1 MAKDFLTWAKSQAKQ
16 HGAASQISNL
26 DKLKSPYSL
35 QGFATWGDVIAGA
48 QQDIEDAKKEAERKK
63 ATDAAKGS
71 SKINA
76 ADAYEAQRESD
87 PIYIQQQIDKWSGLA
102 TQWTAG
108 SDHQTAL
115 DNLNKWQGKLDA
127 VSNTQEQA
135 GLAREAEAAT
145 KFTEQKLTKDQT
157 DLQKLQAQLNVA
169 KIKRENTAD
178 IQSKIDALTTK
189 ISGEKPTPQGPTVPA
204 ATGGLTPAP
213 FGGMQ
218 NEQGAVQN
226 VKGTQPGPL
235 APAGTGSSGAKGTST
250 TTTTATNT
258 SGGGKYAMQNGVLN
272 FNSQPFS
279 GLYEGKYYSQGKI
292 ETPEQI
298 KQDFFAK
305 YAVQAAL
312 IASDPQL
319 SELFTKAIDPKNNWS
334 PEKWKLAF
342 ENSDWFNSH
351 TSAQRNAE
359 IQRLSSPINYTEQYN
374 NAQKLLQQT
383 ATSLGIELTPAQLG
397 STIDPADAKK
407 PHQLDPTGQDLAEWV
422 VANNASQNPD
432 ALKAHL
438 LQVGKINTTLTG
450 GQVQGYA
457 QQLKQTAMDLGLG
470 NMVLPGSAGGDY
482 FTDSAKAIIS
492 GTTDINKQTEY
503 LRQQAIKMFPAYAKQ
518 IETGITVKSLAA
530 PYINTLSNLM
540 DNTITPDQLDLGQ
553 TTGYGAMITKALQGN
568 NDPNNPIPMDLGTFQ
583 NQVRSLPQ
591 WMTTNNAKTTI
602 MDSGT
607 QFLKSM
613 GLIR

>member
-16 HGAASQISNL
+16 HGAASQISNF

-35 QGFATWGDVIAGA
+35 QGFATWGDVVAGA
-48 QQDIEDAKKEAERKK
+48 QQDIENAKQEAARKK
-63 ATDAAKGS
+63 AAAAKGS
-71 SKINA
+71 TEKT
-76 ADAYEAQRESD
+76 DAYTAYESQRESD

-102 TQWTAG
+102 TEWTSG

-115 DNLNKWQGKLDA
+115 DNLKTWQDKLDA
-127 VSNTQEQA
+127 ISGPQEQA
-135 GLAREAEAAT
+135 GQAREKAAAT
-145 KFTEQKLTKDQT
+145 KLTEQKLTKDQT

-169 KIKRENTAD
+169 QIKRENTTD
-178 IQSKIDALTTK
+178 IQNKIDALTTK
-189 ISGEKPTPQGPTVPA
+189 ISGEKPAAQITGGIPTVAPT
-204 ATGGLTPAP
+204 TGK
-213 FGGMQ
+213 
-218 NEQGAVQN
+218 V
-226 VKGTQPGPL
+226 
-235 APAGTGSSGAKGTST
+235 PAGFQPQTSVYGPSITTGTSGASGSSGAKSTSTST
-250 TTTTATNT
+250 TT
-258 SGGGKYAMQNGVLN
+258 GGGKYSTQNGVLN
-272 FNSQPFS
+272 YNGQPFS
-279 GLYEGKYYSQGKI
+279 GLYQDKYYSQGRV
-292 ETPEQI
+292 ETPEQV

-319 SELFTKAIDPKNNWS
+319 SELFTQAIDPKNNWS
-334 PEKWKLAF
+334 PQRWKLAF
-342 ENSDWFNSH
+342 ESSDWYKSH
-351 TSAQRNAE
+351 TSAQRTAE
-359 IQRLSSPINYTEQYN
+359 IQRLSSPVDYTEQYN
-374 NAQKLLQQT
+374 NAQKILQQT
-383 ATSLGIELTPAQLG
+383 ATSLGIELTPVQLG
-397 STIDPADAKK
+397 SAIDPADAQK

-422 VANNASQNPD
+422 VANNAAQNPE

-450 GQVQGYA
+450 GQVQSYA
-457 QQLKQTAMDLGLG
+457 QTLKQTAMDLGLG

-503 LRQQAIKMFPAYAKQ
+503 LRQQAIKLFPAYAKQ
-518 IETGITVKSLAA
+518 IESGITVKSLAA

-540 DNTITPDQLDLGQ
+540 DNTISADQLDLGQ